1 MASAF
6 GTQHAAQP
14 IASAVTYLDQPLSGG
29 VTIGIGANFQSDR
42 VRAEALPQANLW
54 ILQTAGAAGVTA
66 SAQWEAGPDIWHNF
80 APPFALPPGAP
91 VLVNYVLGAS
101 NYRVNIDNTSGAA
114 VTVRYRLSATI
125 PG

>member
-1 MASAF
+1 MASQF

-14 IASAVTYLDQPLSGG
+14 VASAVTYLDQPLSGG
-29 VTIGIGANFQSDR
+29 ATIGNGANFQSDR

-54 ILQTAGAAGVTA
+54 ILQTAGVAGVTA
-66 SAQWEAGPDIWHNF
+66 SVQWEADPDTWNNF
-80 APPFALPPGAP
+80 APPFALPVGAP

-101 NYRVNIDNTSGAA
+101 NYRVNIDNTSGGA